1 MKKLGLGKRVL
12 ACAVSAAS
20 LLTGTTALS
29 AVAQLSASAASTD
42 NYAKLLQYSMYF
54 YDANMC
60 GDQVENAGQMTWRG
74 NCHTN
79 DAVKGGFHDAG
90 DHVKFGLPAG
100 YTASTLGWGYYEFKD
115 SYDALGQT
123 SHLRTITDYFAQYF
137 KDCTT
142 LSNGT
147 VTNFVYQVGNGSQ
160 DHAEWCAP
168 EDQSDASRQVYQTSN
183 GASDIAA
190 EYAAALAVNY
200 INFGNAEDLS
210 YAKALYEFSVKYNKT
225 ADEGTGDFYNSY
237 DYYDDQAWAAGWLYL
252 ATKDNTYKT
261 FLNTFMNASNQGK
274 SGNSGCQWGVYSPM
288 SWNNVSL
295 GSAILQG
302 EITGNVSDWSKVTTY
317 LNKKCNSESTYYCED
332 SWGSCRYNTAMQ
344 MAALATSKYAQ
355 SGADYTSWCKAQMS
369 MILGNNSKNANF
381 VVGMESNS
389 VKYAHHRAASGYAS
403 NDEMTGQVGYSSKGH
418 TLVGALVGGPTDSNF
433 TYQDTIQDYKCNE
446 VALDYNAGLVGA
458 AAGLYNK
465 YKTGSVDATVEG
477 TKGTQPV
484 VTTTTEKPVVTTAS
498 SVVTTKKTTQSSKVT
513 TTKKTTQSSK
523 VTTTTVTTAAPSGGK
538 DANITT
544 GTQTGIAGDKQ
555 MYAEFAPNGAK
566 TATLYY
572 TLSTKDTSSSGAFG
586 TWTGS
591 WEQTDFEVAVG
602 ANGQCTA
609 DYVIPSNVGQTVK
622 AMIFYPDASS
632 VKIDKVVLHYGN
644 TTTPGTTA
652 PQPSSGGKYTA
663 NVNQSV
669 DYSKLPADD
678 KMIGWEWSQFG
689 IPANEK
695 VVKVEL
701 NLSTTK
707 KKIGKWQGAFGSS
720 TSVAPDYWTI
730 TDDMEETFSGTSA
743 TLTWDIDS
751 ATSAVIQKEYGGML
765 KFGVWWIDCK
775 QFTIDSITVYT
786 DAYSG
791 SSSVTTKVTTATTKT
806 TSTSTSSTTKTTTTT
821 KTPVTAAPGD
831 VLYGDINLDGKVELV
846 DAVLLNK
853 AAADVVTLNTQQRA
867 NADCDV
873 NNEVNANDAIV
884 LLKFLVQIIDEL
896 PYQG

>member
-1 MKKLGLGKRVL
+1 MKKMGLGKRVL

-147 VTNFVYQVGNGSQ
+147 VTNFVYQVGNADQ

-190 EYAAALAVNY
+190 GYAAALAVNY

-225 ADEGTGDFYNSY
+225 AEDGIGDFYRSY

-302 EITGNVSDWSKVTTY
+302 EITGNASDWSKVTTY
-317 LNKKCNSESTYYCED
+317 LNQKCNSESTYYCED

-484 VTTTTEKPVVTTAS
+484 VTTTTEKPVVTTTAS

-591 WEQTDFEVAVG
+591 WEQTDFEAAVG

-751 ATSAVIQKEYGGML
+751 ATSAIIQKEYGGML

-775 QFTIDSITVYT
+775 KFTIDSITVYT

-791 SSSVTTKVTTATTKT
+791 SSSATTKVTTATTKT
-806 TSTSTSSTTKTTTTT
+806 TSASSTTKTTTT
-821 KTPVTAAPGD
+821 KRPVTAAPGD

-853 AAADVVTLNTQQRA
+853 AAADVVALNNQQRA